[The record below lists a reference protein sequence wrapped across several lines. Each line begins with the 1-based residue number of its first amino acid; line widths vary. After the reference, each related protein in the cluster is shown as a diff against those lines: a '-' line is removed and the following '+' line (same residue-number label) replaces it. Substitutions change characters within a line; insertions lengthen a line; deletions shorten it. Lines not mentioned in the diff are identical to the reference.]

1 MMAQP
6 PSVTGS
12 AGSRGAPGV
21 RGVADIVALIDGLK
35 VVSGR
40 ARLSWYL
47 AFGGLFLD
55 AYANAALSA
64 GLGPMTDQ
72 MHLSSTQ
79 ISVLTATAPFLAI
92 LFNPVGGWVATRIG
106 RVPPLLAAKVF
117 AVAGALLAA
126 FSGDFTTVWLG
137 RVLVGVAYGVDFAV
151 AMALL
156 AEYTPKASSGRLN
169 LWQAV
174 WYVATTSNLALA
186 LGFYHLDVG
195 QDIWRWSL
203 GSAGVIAAVLLLLQW
218 AFLVES
224 PAWLASKGR
233 LEEAVR
239 NLRRIYGLTAT
250 VAAPGPGTTAAPG
263 AGADSGQRTVGFR
276 DAGVLFRGAY
286 LQRTVL
292 SSVISLAQAL
302 QYFAVGWYLPVIS
315 LTIFGESFEKATVG
329 SMVFNAVG
337 IAGGLASAFFGR
349 RLGLRMSSAWGFGGV
364 CAALLLMG
372 LTFGKAPLVVA
383 FCLPVCFILCHSA
396 GPGANGKSIAALS
409 YTSDVRALGTGV
421 TGMIGS
427 FGSVVGLYL
436 FPQIKEAMGLGDTFL
451 MLSVVPLLG
460 MLTCLLVKWDPTRAA
475 ASPDELP
482 MTADPAGVPLPPGT
496 PVRAGEGQP

>member
-1 MMAQP
+1 MAQP
-6 PSVTGS
+6 PSVS
-12 AGSRGAPGV
+12 GSRPGAVGV
-21 RGVADIVALIDGLK
+21 RGVADIVALVDGLK
-35 VVSGR
+35 TVSGR

-72 MHLSSTQ
+72 MHLTSTQ

-92 LFNPVGGWVATRIG
+92 LFNPVGGWAASRIG

-126 FSGDFTTVWLG
+126 FSGDFATVWLG

-203 GSAGVIAAVLLLLQW
+203 GSAGVIAAVLLVLQW

-239 NLRRIYGLTAT
+239 NLRRMYGLDAVAELAAGTARPAQGGQ
-250 VAAPGPGTTAAPG
+250 AASEPRP
-263 AGADSGQRTVGFR
+263 VGFR

-286 LQRTVL
+286 LPRTVL

-337 IAGGLASAFFGR
+337 IAGGLASALLGAK
-349 RLGLRMSSAWGFGGV
+349 LGLRISSAWGFCGV
-364 CAALLLMG
+364 FGALVLMG

-383 FCLPVCFILCHSA
+383 FCLPVLFILCHSA

-427 FGSVVGLYL
+427 VGSVIGLYV
-436 FPQIKEAMGLGDTFL
+436 FPQIKEALGLGSTFL
-451 MLSVVPLLG
+451 VLSVVPLLG
-460 MLTCLLVKWDPTRAA
+460 MLTCLTVKWDPIQAT
-475 ASPDELP
+475 ASPDERVQPLP
-482 MTADPAGVPLPPGT
+482 EAAEVPLQRNPA
-496 PVRAGEGQP
+496 VRAGEAQP

>member
-1 MMAQP
+1 MAQR
-6 PSVTGS
+6 PSVK
-12 AGSRGAPGV
+12 
-21 RGVADIVALIDGLK
+21 GVADIVALIDGLRT
-35 VVSGR
+35 VTGR
-40 ARLSWYL
+40 ARITWYL

-92 LFNPVGGWVATRIG
+92 LFNPVGGWLATRIG
-106 RVPPLLAAKVF
+106 RVPPLLIAKVF

-174 WYVATTSNLALA
+174 WYCATTGNLVLA
-186 LGFYHLDVG
+186 LGFYQLDVG

-203 GSAGVIAAVLLLLQW
+203 GSAGVIAAVLLVLQW
-218 AFLVES
+218 LFLVES

-233 LEEAVR
+233 LEDAVR
-239 NLRRIYGLTAT
+239 SLRRIYGIDA
-250 VAAPGPGTTAAPG
+250 VAAPDAGAAGEHTAAP
-263 AGADSGQRTVGFR
+263 AVGLR
-276 DAGVLFRGAY
+276 DAGLLFKGAY
-286 LQRTVL
+286 LPRTVL
-292 SSVISLAQAL
+292 SSVISLGQGL

-315 LTIFGESFEKATVG
+315 LTIFGESFEKATIG

-337 IAGGLASAFFGR
+337 IVGGLASAWCGR
-349 RLGLRMSSAWGFGGV
+349 RMGLRLSSARGFGGV
-364 CAALLLMG
+364 CVALVLMG

-383 FCLPVCFILCHSA
+383 FCLPVLFILCHSA

-409 YTSDVRALGTGV
+409 YSSDVRALGTGV
-421 TGMIGS
+421 TGMVGS
-427 FGSVVGLYL
+427 FGSVIGLYV
-436 FPQIKEAMGLGDTFL
+436 FPQIKDALGLAHTFL
-451 MLSVVPLLG
+451 VLAVVPLLG
-460 MLTCLLVKWDPTRAA
+460 MLTCLAVKWDPTRTD
-475 ASPDELP
+475 ASPDDEQPDEQGPALP
-482 MTADPAGVPLPPGT
+482 GSSPAAAPA
-496 PVRAGEGQP
+496 R

>member
-1 MMAQP
+1 MAQR
-6 PSVTGS
+6 PSVK
-12 AGSRGAPGV
+12 
-21 RGVADIVALIDGLK
+21 GVADIVALIDGMRT
-35 VVSGR
+35 VTGR
-40 ARLSWYL
+40 ARITWYL

-92 LFNPVGGWVATRIG
+92 LFNPVGGWLATRIG
-106 RVPPLLAAKVF
+106 RVPPLLIAKVF

-174 WYVATTSNLALA
+174 WYCATTGNLVLA
-186 LGFYHLDVG
+186 LGFYQLDVG

-203 GSAGVIAAVLLLLQW
+203 GSAGVIAAVLLVLQW
-218 AFLVES
+218 LFLVES

-233 LEEAVR
+233 LEDAVR
-239 NLRRIYGLTAT
+239 SLRRIYGIDA
-250 VAAPGPGTTAAPG
+250 VAAPDAGAAGEHTAAP
-263 AGADSGQRTVGFR
+263 AVGLR
-276 DAGVLFRGAY
+276 DAGLLFKGAY
-286 LQRTVL
+286 LPRTVL
-292 SSVISLAQAL
+292 SSVISLGQGL

-315 LTIFGESFEKATVG
+315 LTIFGESFEKATIG

-337 IAGGLASAFFGR
+337 IVGGLASAWCGR
-349 RLGLRMSSAWGFGGV
+349 RMGLRLSSAWGFGGV
-364 CAALLLMG
+364 CVALVLMG

-383 FCLPVCFILCHSA
+383 FCLPVLFILCHSA

-409 YTSDVRALGTGV
+409 YSSDVRALGTGV
-421 TGMIGS
+421 TGMVGS
-427 FGSVVGLYL
+427 FGSVIGLYV
-436 FPQIKEAMGLGDTFL
+436 FPQIKDALGLAHTFL
-451 MLSVVPLLG
+451 VLAVVPLLG
-460 MLTCLLVKWDPTRAA
+460 MLTCLAVKWDPTRTD
-475 ASPDELP
+475 ASPDDEQPDEQGPALP
-482 MTADPAGVPLPPGT
+482 GSSPAAAPA
-496 PVRAGEGQP
+496 R